1 VAAMIKATLVTQE
14 GKLSMLV
21 LGLSFGNLKKFLEAP
36 GDTYIKIKGEE
47 INVDFDVLLFSGR
60 TEAEMET
67 MMKQFI
73 GPNTKV
79 KDTR

>member
-1 VAAMIKATLVTQE
+1 MIKATLVTQE

-21 LGLSFGNLKKFLEAP
+21 LGLSFGNLKKFLAEP
-36 GDTYIKIKGEE
+36 GDTYIKIEGEE
-47 INVDFDVLLFSGR
+47 INLDFDVLLFSGE
-60 TEAEMET
+60 TEEKMET
-67 MMKQFI
+67 MIKQFI